1 MKLILSSIVNGCRH
15 GKLIDVGRNGRR
27 SLDIPGCLLYTR
39 TGTVPHLTHDT
50 LSLIEGIPEPVH
62 LTLSTLAEHQEVLE
76 EYKEGIGKFIGM
88 PDSLIYC
95 SLYDPASPCPS
106 GYNTNKTVSVW
117 GGGGRIELTLSK
129 FMAIQQAFKPD
140 WYQCMADGEPLTLG
154 SSRKRISKSVDRTLA
169 FLDNSLTV
177 HQNSEVLKN
186 TEIVGVVE
194 GGDILEERLRSV
206 RETMKRPVGGFL
218 LDGFQ
223 GDTMPDDV
231 KLNLISSVTEELPED
246 KPRLI
251 HGIGKPD
258 EVLECISR
266 GVDLFEG
273 FFPYQVTEQGRALSF
288 NFKYKVDPETEEKS
302 LVVPFH
308 QVQGQQLIS
317 SCTMMTNKQ
326 YEDNHVLAMLH
337 SNGSGDNEISSKSS
351 ACERSMTAF
360 SIDLKNEQFRADF
373 SPLVECCPC
382 YCCKNHTRAYL
393 YHLLLTNELLAGVL
407 LMIHN
412 LHHYFA
418 FFQAIRDALKD
429 GYLKELKELIAKQKL

>member
-1 MKLILSSIVNGCRH
+1 MKLVLSSIVNGCRQ
-15 GKLIDVGRNGRR
+15 GKLIEVGRNGSK

-39 TGTVPHLTHDT
+39 TGTAPHLTHDT
-50 LSLIEGIPEPVH
+50 LSLIEGVPEPVH

-88 PDSLIYC
+88 PDKLTYC

-106 GYNTNKTVSVW
+106 GYNTSKTVSVW

-140 WYQCMADGEPLTLG
+140 WYQSMADGEPLPPG
-154 SSRKRISKSVDRTLA
+154 SSRKRINKSVDRTLG
-169 FLDNSLTV
+169 FLDECLKV

-186 TEIVGVVE
+186 TEIIGVVE

-223 GDTMPDDV
+223 GETMPDDL
-231 KLNLISSVTEELPED
+231 KLDLISSVTGELPED

-258 EVLECISR
+258 EVLECVSR

-288 NFKYKVDPETEEKS
+288 NFKYKVDPETE
-302 LVVPFH
+302 
-308 QVQGQQLIS
+308 
-317 SCTMMTNKQ
+317 
-326 YEDNHVLAMLH
+326 VLH
-337 SNGSGDNEISSKSS
+337 RNGSADNEISSKTSD
-351 ACERSMTAF
+351 CEGKMAAF
-360 SIDLKNEQFRADF
+360 SIDLKNEQFRVDF
-373 SPLVECCPC
+373 SPLVEGCPC

-393 YHLLLTNELLAGVL
+393 YHLILTNELLAGVL

-418 FFQAIRDALKD
+418 FFQSIRDALK
-429 GYLKELKELIAKQKL
+429 GGHLKKLKELIEKQKL

>member
-288 NFKYKVDPETEEKS
+288 NFKYKVDPETE
-302 LVVPFH
+302 V
-308 QVQGQQLIS
+308 
-317 SCTMMTNKQ
+317 
-326 YEDNHVLAMLH
+326 LH

>member
-1 MKLILSSIVNGCRH
+1 MKLILSSVVNGCRH
-15 GKLIDVGRNGRR
+15 GKLIEVGRKGSK

-39 TGTVPHLTHDT
+39 TGTAPHLTHDT
-50 LSLIEGIPEPVH
+50 LSLIEGVPEPVH

-140 WYQCMADGEPLTLG
+140 WYQCMADGEPLPPG
-154 SSRKRISKSVDRTLA
+154 SSRKRINKSVDRTLG
-169 FLDNSLTV
+169 FLDECLEV

-186 TEIVGVVE
+186 AEIIGVIE
-194 GGDILEERLRSV
+194 GGDILEERLRSA
-206 RETMKRPVGGFL
+206 RETLKRPVGGFL
-218 LDGFQ
+218 LDGLQ
-223 GDTMPDDV
+223 GESMTDGL
-231 KLNLISSVTEELPED
+231 KLDLISSVTGELPVD

-258 EVLECISR
+258 EVLECVSR

-273 FFPYQVTEQGRALSF
+273 FFPYQVTEQGKALSF
-288 NFKYKVDPETEEKS
+288 NYKYKVVPETE
-302 LVVPFH
+302 
-308 QVQGQQLIS
+308 
-317 SCTMMTNKQ
+317 
-326 YEDNHVLAMLH
+326 VLH
-337 SNGSGDNEISSKSS
+337 RNGSGENEISSKTMDGD
-351 ACERSMTAF
+351 RKVKAF
-360 SIDLKNEQFRADF
+360 SIDLKNEQFRDDF
-373 SPLVECCPC
+373 SSLVDGCPC

-418 FFQAIRDALKD
+418 FFQSIRDALKD
-429 GYLKELKELIAKQKL
+429 GRLKELKELIAK